1 MFAHG
6 TALEPTTSLVT
17 VNLIEE
23 IHHRVVNEYSEA
35 ISSLSLA
42 ALRAGDDKTRAEL
55 AKAAERLRDHAASH
69 CALMPPPVGD
79 TTNLAVHIGRICK
92 AFTKATL
99 EERGVLL
106 TLDTIDVVL
115 PAERCWRIGLVVA
128 ELIRNAARHGLHGKE
143 GRISVQFV
151 ELAGLLTCLVGNTS
165 RPPVDMKPGR
175 GLRLI
180 RSLVADLGGSVEWSF
195 TSDGNF
201 ALVQLG
207 PINRIT
213 DEID

>member
-6 TALEPTTSLVT
+6 TALEPTTPSVT
-17 VNLIEE
+17 VNLVEE

-42 ALRAGDDKTRAEL
+42 ALRTGDDKAKAEL

-79 TTNLAVHIGRICK
+79 TTNLSDHIGRICK

-106 TLDTIDVVL
+106 TLETIDVVL
-115 PAERCWRIGLVVA
+115 PAERCWRVGLVVA
-128 ELIRNAARHGLHGKE
+128 ELIRNAARHGLQ
-143 GRISVQFV
+143 GRNGEISVQFV
-151 ELAGLLTCLVGNTS
+151 ELAGLLTCLVGDTG

-195 TSDGNF
+195 TSEGNF
-201 ALVQLG
+201 ALVHLG
-207 PINRIT
+207 PVKGIS